1 MNQLGNGLAGVG
13 HHEDALSV
21 QEADLSTLRRVGAS
35 HPHILTVQSN
45 MAHSYHRLGRL
56 DDSLGIRRT
65 IYSDWLRMFG
75 LANREGLR
83 TATNYAAC
91 LNALKRFGEAKRLL
105 REVIP
110 VARRVLGDS
119 DDLTLTLRVNYAQT
133 LQKDDGAT
141 LDDVREAV
149 TTLEDTE
156 RIARRVLGGTHP
168 FTMKFE
174 DELRKARAALRVRGM
189 FWGA

>member
-1 MNQLGNGLAGVG
+1 
-13 HHEDALSV
+13 
-21 QEADLSTLRRVGAS
+21 
-35 HPHILTVQSN
+35 
-45 MAHSYHRLGRL
+45 
-56 DDSLGIRRT
+56 
-65 IYSDWLRMFG
+65 MFG

-91 LNALKRFGEAKRLL
+91 LNALQRFGEAKRLL

-156 RIARRVLGGTHP
+156 RIARRVLGGAHP
-168 FTMKFE
+168 LTVVIE
-174 DELRKARAALRVRGM
+174 DELRKARAALCVRGM
-189 FWGA
+189 SWGA